1 MSAST
6 HLANV
11 NVWSCIK
18 LIGIKVQRR
27 FSSQNTVFEG
37 GKSEFACVLTF
48 EFSCGLSFDCSL
60 GMTLVNA
67 RGGGGERGVSD
78 SEVLLEWKKAD
89 DTSKV
94 RFMTFTQK
102 ENKNHPFALFLH
114 LKTNDDCPGRLEICR
129 DRHDRRSCKF
139 FSTCVN
145 FSRKQRV
152 SLQNLRRNMK
162 FTHFF
167 GMFTHTF
174 SPNYWNYTFSFQF
187 QQKKD

>member
-11 NVWSCIK
+11 NVCSCIK
-18 LIGIKVQRR
+18 LIGIEVQRR

-78 SEVLLEWKKAD
+78 SDVLLE
-89 DTSKV
+89 
-94 RFMTFTQK
+94 
-102 ENKNHPFALFLH
+102 
-114 LKTNDDCPGRLEICR
+114 
-129 DRHDRRSCKF
+129 
-139 FSTCVN
+139 
-145 FSRKQRV
+145 
-152 SLQNLRRNMK
+152 
-162 FTHFF
+162 
-167 GMFTHTF
+167 
-174 SPNYWNYTFSFQF
+174 
-187 QQKKD
+187 

>member
-11 NVWSCIK
+11 NVCSCIK
-18 LIGIKVQRR
+18 MIGIEVQRR

-78 SEVLLEWKKAD
+78 SDVLLE
-89 DTSKV
+89 
-94 RFMTFTQK
+94 
-102 ENKNHPFALFLH
+102 
-114 LKTNDDCPGRLEICR
+114 
-129 DRHDRRSCKF
+129 
-139 FSTCVN
+139 
-145 FSRKQRV
+145 
-152 SLQNLRRNMK
+152 
-162 FTHFF
+162 
-167 GMFTHTF
+167 
-174 SPNYWNYTFSFQF
+174 
-187 QQKKD
+187 